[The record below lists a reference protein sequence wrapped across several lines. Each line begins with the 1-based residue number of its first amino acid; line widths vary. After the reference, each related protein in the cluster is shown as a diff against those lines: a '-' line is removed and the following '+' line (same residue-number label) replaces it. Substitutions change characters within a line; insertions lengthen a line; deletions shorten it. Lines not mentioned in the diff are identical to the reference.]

1 MRHVNRNRIAVLL
14 SAVVCAACAPT
25 PEELAAEHQ
34 QTLERYCVDCH
45 NAAEAEAGLSLE
57 GLDPG
62 TAGEHPDIFEE
73 VVVKLR
79 GGLMPPP
86 GNPRPDEEVATA
98 MVAYLEDTLDA
109 AQADDPWV
117 GRASIHRLNR
127 TEYGNAVRDLLAL
140 EIDPREFLPADDEGY
155 GFDNIADI
163 LRVSPSLLEQYLSAS
178 SVIAA
183 LAVGDPDSPQVSR
196 VFRAPPDL
204 AQGQHQAGMPLGTRG
219 GIVIEHEFPLDA
231 TYEFSV
237 FLRRNIVG
245 YMTGLEWPHELEIA
259 IDGERV
265 FLAPVG
271 GEEDNAMSDANFSAA
286 ADTIDERLRTSVFVP
301 AGPHTV
307 TIGFLRRNSALTHE
321 PLELHTRDLDLQ
333 NMNGLPVVDYVNL
346 RGPIDAVGSGA
357 TPSRARIFTCVPQ
370 NAAEKE
376 LCAEDIIGSLARR
389 AYRRPVDE
397 TDLGLLMDAYR
408 RADEREGFEAGIQN
422 AVRVILASPA
432 FLFRDEP
439 DPSEHAPGVKYP
451 LDDLSLASRL
461 SFFLWSSIPDA
472 ELLEVA
478 EQGRLSDPAEFDR
491 QLSRMLADAKADAI
505 VENFAGQWLF
515 LRNLQSARPD
525 INTFPDYDENLRRA
539 MRIETEMLFSDILR
553 NDKSVVE
560 LIAADYT
567 YVNERLAE
575 HYGISD
581 IKGSHF
587 RRVPVPDEN
596 RRGLLGHGS
605 ILTVTSYPNRT
616 SPVLRGKWIMENVLG
631 TPAPAPPPNVP
642 ALEENEGGR
651 PARSMRERLA
661 DHRANPVCASCHDI
675 MDPLGLGLESFDG
688 IGRWREKEPGGVIDA
703 SGQMV
708 DGTPF
713 EGPAELRELL
723 LQHPERFVTVVAEK
737 LLIYA
742 LGRGL
747 DPEDMPTVRAIVRE
761 AAEEDYRFS
770 ALVRGVANAPQF
782 RLRMAAE

>member
-1 MRHVNRNRIAVLL
+1 MKYSAL
-14 SAVVCAACAPT
+14 SASAIALLCSACAPS
-25 PEELAAEHQ
+25 PEQRAADARAA
-34 QTLERYCVDCH
+34 LDRYCLDCH
-45 NAAEAEAGLSLE
+45 STAEAEAGLSLE
-57 GLDPG
+57 GLDL
-62 TAGEHPDIFEE
+62 AAAAQHPDIFEN
-73 VVVKLR
+73 VIVKLR

-86 GNPRPDEEVATA
+86 GNPRPEENDSAEVVAF
-98 MVAYLEDTLDA
+98 LEETLDA
-109 AQADDPWV
+109 ARADNPYV

-127 TEYGNAVRDLLAL
+127 TEYGNAVRDLLGV
-140 EIDPREFLPADDEGY
+140 EIDAREFLPADDEGY

-183 LAVGDPDSPQVSR
+183 LAVGDPDTPQVSR
-196 VFRAPPDL
+196 VYRAPPDL
-204 AQGQHQAGMPLGTRG
+204 AQAEHQSGMPLGTRG

-245 YMTGLEWPHELEIA
+245 YMTGLEWPHQLEIA
-259 IDGERV
+259 IDGQRV

-286 ADTIDERLRTSVFVP
+286 ADTIDERLRTNVLVP
-301 AGPHTV
+301 AGRHTV
-307 TIGFLRRNSALTHE
+307 TIGFLRRNAALTHE

-346 RGPIDAVGSGA
+346 RGPIDPVSSGT
-357 TPSRARIFTCVPQ
+357 TPSRARIFSCVPQ
-370 NAAEKE
+370 NSAEE
-376 LCAEDIIGSLARR
+376 ALCAEDIIGSLARR

-397 TDLGLLMDAYR
+397 TDLGLLMDAWR
-408 RADEREGFEAGIQN
+408 RASERDGFEAGIQN

-439 DPSEHAPGVKYP
+439 DSGDVAAAGVYP
-451 LDDLSLASRL
+451 VDDLALASRL
-461 SFFLWSSIPDA
+461 SFFLWSSIPDE

-478 EQGRLSDPAEFDR
+478 EQGRLSEPAEFDR
-491 QLSRMLADAKADAI
+491 QLDRMLADPKADAI
-505 VENFAGQWLF
+505 IENFAGQWLF

-539 MRIETEMLFSDILR
+539 MRTETEMLFADIMR
-553 NDKSVVE
+553 NDKSVVG
-560 LIAADYT
+560 LIDADYT
-567 YVNERLAE
+567 FVDERLAE
-575 HYGISD
+575 HYGMAN

-587 RRVPVPDEN
+587 RRVPVLDQN

-631 TPAPAPPPNVP
+631 TPAPVPPPNVP
-642 ALEENEGGR
+642 TLEENEGGR

-661 DHRANPVCASCHDI
+661 DHRANPVCAACHDI

-688 IGRWREKEPGGVIDA
+688 IGRYREKEPGGEIDS

-708 DGTPF
+708 DGTQF
-713 EGPAELRELL
+713 DGPAELRAILTRE
-723 LQHPERFVTVVAEK
+723 PERFVGVMTEK
-737 LLIYA
+737 LLVYA

-747 DPEDMPTVRAIVRE
+747 EPEDMPTVRAIV
-761 AAEEDYRFS
+761 AAAADEDYRFS
-770 ALVRGVANAPQF
+770 ALIRSIANSAPF
-782 RLRMAAE
+782 RLRTVAD